1 MTLFIFN
8 LPPLKAC
15 SKGPRITVCHWL
27 IAEFVLGYLV
37 AKSCPTLGDLVDC
50 SPPAHLAVGFPWQDY
65 WTGLPFPS
73 PLELNS
79 SVPKTVPDTKQVLSN
94 IYCTNTE
101 LLSVSI
107 DHCIY
112 LLLLTLLDSS
122 LWGSKRWLPTHKPES
137 NNGWVGGLMQRQE
150 YTEGF
155 PGQNSGEEPPANA
168 GDIWDAGLI
177 PGSERSVRE
186 ENGNPLQYSC
196 LEIPS
201 AEETGGQHFMGLQ
214 RVRVTKT

>member
-15 SKGPRITVCHWL
+15 SKGPRITVCHWF

-37 AKSCPTLGDLVDC
+37 AKSCLTLGDLVDC
-50 SPPAHLAVGFPWQDY
+50 SLPAHLAVGFPRQDY

-73 PLELNS
+73 PLELNI

-94 IYCTNTE
+94 ICCMNRE

-112 LLLLTLLDSS
+112 LLLLTIT
-122 LWGSKRWLPTHKPES
+122 GFK
-137 NNGWVGGLMQRQE
+137 LMGKQE
-150 YTEGF
+150 LTAY
-155 PGQNSGEEPPANA
+155 P
-168 GDIWDAGLI
+168 
-177 PGSERSVRE
+177 
-186 ENGNPLQYSC
+186 
-196 LEIPS
+196 
-201 AEETGGQHFMGLQ
+201 
-214 RVRVTKT
+214 